1 MVSGQTLS
9 TARRMTNIRNG
20 LDWRHR
26 ASGQRPSGHQED
38 LLVVFLLELL
48 PRLQA
53 QALVA
58 LDGGDLRRQ
67 RLSLVT
73 VTDTA
78 LLVRTVV

>member
-1 MVSGQTLS
+1 
-9 TARRMTNIRNG
+9 MTNTPNG
-20 LDWRHR
+20 LDWRRR

-38 LLVVFLLELL
+38 LRVVFLPELL

-53 QALVA
+53 QALMA

-67 RLSLVT
+67 RLSSVT
-73 VTDTA
+73 VTNTA